1 MNLKIP
7 ETVKAI
13 LAGTTLGA
21 IGSVMLSLTLEPEI
35 SEIRMGQYGAFI
47 GLLSS
52 ATAVSLVVGSSRN
65 NESEKS
71 ILNPNKHPQQ
81 SGNNPLLQELVRD
94 AAENH
99 LNSLQPGSSEYFS
112 ALELY
117 GKMLSG
123 ENAPPPTNSKKS
135 KTSHR
140 NQGA

>member
-1 MNLKIP
+1 MKLNLPQILN
-7 ETVKAI
+7 AI
-13 LAGTTLGA
+13 LAGTALGA

-52 ATAVSLVVGSSRN
+52 ASTVALVVGSSRT
-65 NESEKS
+65 NESENA
-71 ILNPNKHPQQ
+71 IFNRNKHPQQ
-81 SGNNPLLQELVRD
+81 SEKKPLLQELVRD

-99 LNSLQPGSSEYFS
+99 LNSLVPGSSEYFS